1 MNEQSPSPA
10 RMKTL
15 TLASKTSYMAT
26 TLIKHIRTLVQAS
39 HTPVGVVSGAR
50 MGELPVIDD
59 AFLLIEKER
68 IAGFGPMSGAPERAD
83 TLIDASGRMVFPSWC
98 DSHTHLVFAGSR
110 ETEFVDRI
118 RGLSY
123 EEIARRGGG
132 ILNSARR
139 LNDTPEEVLL
149 EQALA
154 RLQEVQG
161 YGTGAIEIKSGYG
174 LSVEGELKMLRV
186 IRELKKH
193 TKMAI
198 KATFL
203 GAHAL
208 PPVYRENREGYLR
221 LIEEE
226 MLPKIADEGL
236 ADYIDVFCEKNFFT
250 PQETERLILA
260 GQRFGLK
267 AKIHTN
273 QFNCLGGIETSVRHG
288 AISVDHLEVLTDAEI
303 ECLLSGNTMPTLLPG
318 APFFLNDHY
327 PPARRMIEAGLP
339 VALATDYNP
348 GSSPSGKMAFV
359 LTLACVKMRMTPEEA
374 INAATINGAA
384 AMELQ
389 HTHGSIEIGKAA
401 NFFITKPIPSL
412 AYLPYAFGSDLI
424 EQVFVGGVRC

>member
-1 MNEQSPSPA
+1 
-10 RMKTL
+10 
-15 TLASKTSYMAT
+15 
-26 TLIKHIRTLVQAS
+26 
-39 HTPVGVVSGAR
+39 

>member
-1 MNEQSPSPA
+1 MDAQSPSPA
-10 RMKTL
+10 V
-15 TLASKTSYMAT
+15 TLAGKTSYMAT
-26 TLIKHIRTLVQAS
+26 ILIKHIRTLVQAS
-39 HTPVGVVSGAR
+39 HTPVGVVAGAR

-59 AFLLIEKER
+59 AFLLIENER
-68 IAGFGPMSGAPERAD
+68 IAGFGPMSEAPERAD
-83 TLIDASGRMVFPSWC
+83 TQIDASGRMVFPCWC

-139 LNDTPEEVLL
+139 LNDTPEEALL

-154 RLQEVQG
+154 RLQEVQRF
-161 YGTGAIEIKSGYG
+161 GTGAIEIKSGYG

-193 TKMAI
+193 TKMAV

-208 PPVYRENREGYLR
+208 PPAYRENREGYLR

-236 ADYIDVFCEKNFFT
+236 ADYLDVFCEKNFFS

-288 AISVDHLEVLTDAEI
+288 AISVDHLEVLTDVEI

-389 HTHGSIEIGKAA
+389 HTHGSIEVGKAA
-401 NFFITKPIPSL
+401 NFFITKPIPSI

-424 EQVFVGGVRC
+424 EQVFVGGVKC

>member
-1 MNEQSPSPA
+1 MDAQSPSPA
-10 RMKTL
+10 V
-15 TLASKTSYMAT
+15 TLAGKTSYMAT
-26 TLIKHIRTLVQAS
+26 ILIKHIRTLVQAS
-39 HTPVGVVSGAR
+39 HTPVGVVAGAR

-59 AFLLIEKER
+59 AFLLIENER
-68 IAGFGPMSGAPERAD
+68 IAGFGPMSEAPERAD
-83 TLIDASGRMVFPSWC
+83 TQIDASGRMVFPCWC

-123 EEIARRGGG
+123 EEIAHRGGG

-139 LNDTPEEVLL
+139 LNDTPEEALL

-154 RLQEVQG
+154 RLQEVQRF
-161 YGTGAIEIKSGYG
+161 GTGAIEIKSGYG

-193 TKMAI
+193 TKMAV

-208 PPVYRENREGYLR
+208 PPAYRENREGYLR

-236 ADYIDVFCEKNFFT
+236 ADYLDVFCEKNFFS

-288 AISVDHLEVLTDAEI
+288 AISVDHLEVLTDVEI

-389 HTHGSIEIGKAA
+389 HTHGSIEVGKAA
-401 NFFITKPIPSL
+401 NFFITKPIPSV

-424 EQVFVGGVRC
+424 EQVFVGGVKC

>member
-1 MNEQSPSPA
+1 
-10 RMKTL
+10 
-15 TLASKTSYMAT
+15 MAT
-26 TLIKHIRTLVQAS
+26 ILIQHIQTLVQAS
-39 HTPVGVVSGAR
+39 KMPLGVVAGAR
-50 MGELPVIDD
+50 MGELPVIDN
-59 AFLLIEKER
+59 AFLLIENDR
-68 IAGFGPMSGAPERAD
+68 IAGFGPMSEAPDRAD
-83 TLIDASGRMVFPSWC
+83 ALIDASGRLVFPSWC

-139 LNDTPEEVLL
+139 LNDTPEAVLL

-154 RLQEVQG
+154 RLQEVQR

-186 IRELKKH
+186 IRALKNH
-193 TKMAI
+193 SKMAI

-208 PPVYRENREGYLR
+208 PPAYRENREGYLR

-226 MLPKIADEGL
+226 MLPQIAGEGL
-236 ADYIDVFCEKNFFT
+236 ADYLDVFCEKNFFS
-250 PQETERLILA
+250 PEETERLILA
-260 GQRFGLK
+260 GLRFGLK

-288 AISVDHLEVLTDAEI
+288 AVSVDHLEVLTDTEI
-303 ECLLSGNTMPTLLPG
+303 ECLLAGNTMPTLLPG

-374 INAATINGAA
+374 VNAATINGAA
-384 AMELQ
+384 AMELE
-389 HTHGSIEIGKAA
+389 HTHGSIEQGKAA
-401 NFFITKPIPSL
+401 NFFITKPMPSL

-424 EQVFVGGVRC
+424 EQVFVGGVKC

>member
-1 MNEQSPSPA
+1 MDAQSPSPA
-10 RMKTL
+10 V
-15 TLASKTSYMAT
+15 TLAGKTSYMAT
-26 TLIKHIRTLVQAS
+26 ILIKHIRTLVQAS
-39 HTPVGVVSGAR
+39 HTPVGVVAGAR

-59 AFLLIEKER
+59 AFLLIENER
-68 IAGFGPMSGAPERAD
+68 IAGFGPMSEAPERAD
-83 TLIDASGRMVFPSWC
+83 TQIDASGRMVFPCWC

-139 LNDTPEEVLL
+139 LNDTPEEALL

-154 RLQEVQG
+154 RLQEVQRF
-161 YGTGAIEIKSGYG
+161 GTGAIEIKSGYG

-208 PPVYRENREGYLR
+208 PPAYRENREGYLR

-236 ADYIDVFCEKNFFT
+236 ADYLDVFCEKNFFS

-389 HTHGSIEIGKAA
+389 HTHGSIEVGKAA
-401 NFFITKPIPSL
+401 NFFITKPIPSV

-424 EQVFVGGVRC
+424 EQVFVGGVKC

>member
-1 MNEQSPSPA
+1 
-10 RMKTL
+10 
-15 TLASKTSYMAT
+15 MAT
-26 TLIKHIRTLVQAS
+26 TLINNIRTLVQAS
-39 HTPVGVVSGAR
+39 QTPLGVAAGAR
-50 MGELPVIDD
+50 MAELPVMDN
-59 AFLLIEKER
+59 AFLIIENDR
-68 IAGFGPMSGAPERAD
+68 IGGFGPMSEAPERAD
-83 TLIDASGRMVFPSWC
+83 TEIDASGRMVFPCWC

-118 RGLSY
+118 KGLSY

-139 LNDTPEEVLL
+139 LNETPEEVLL

-154 RLQEVQG
+154 RLKEVQG
-161 YGTGAIEIKSGYG
+161 FGTGAIEIKSGYG
-174 LSVEGELKMLRV
+174 LSVDGELKMLRV

-208 PPVYRENREGYLR
+208 PPGYRENREGYLR
-221 LIEEE
+221 LIEDE
-226 MLPKIADEGL
+226 MLPKIAAEGL
-236 ADYIDVFCEKNFFT
+236 ADYIDVFCEKNFFS
-250 PQETERLILA
+250 PEETERLMLA
-260 GQRFGLK
+260 GMRFGLK

-273 QFNCLGGIETSVRHG
+273 QFNCLGGIEISVRHG
-288 AISVDHLEVLTDAEI
+288 AVSVDHLEVLNDAEI

-348 GSSPSGKMAFV
+348 GSSPSGKMAFAI
-359 LTLACVKMRMTPEEA
+359 TLACVKMRMTPEEA

-389 HTHGSIEIGKAA
+389 PTHGSIEQGKAA
-401 NFFITKPIPSL
+401 NFFITKPMPSL
-412 AYLPYAFGSDLI
+412 AYLPYAFGSDMI
-424 EQVFVGGVRC
+424 EQVYVGGVRC